1 LLIGTVTALLANYY
15 WVTLDLGDWPC
26 EKLLCK
32 VRSRLRKT
40 GQQVFVGDR
49 VEVQEPDWEGR
60 RGAIARILPRTSTL
74 DRPAVANADQV
85 LLVVSTQQPAFEP
98 VVLSRFLNLVENS
111 GLKALVCINKVDL
124 VEAQQE
130 QKILA
135 QVARWGYQGFAVS
148 VVEKR
153 GFEALESAFQGS
165 ITVLAGPSGAG
176 KSSLLNR
183 LCPGL
188 TLRTGEVSDYMGKGK
203 HTTRH
208 VELFPLP
215 KGGYVADTPG
225 FSQLELSCD
234 PQQVAHLFPE
244 FRPYVADCRF
254 RDCLHRD
261 EPDCAVRAAKLE
273 RHEFYLDALKEAEQ
287 KWQIQSDTA
296 NLESAEKTLSQ
307 TSGNKAI
314 PKLKSIH
321 RAHSKRTERQK
332 LAAHTGQIW
341 VDEEEDASEA

>member
-15 WVTLDLGDWPC
+15 WVTLDPGDWPC

-49 VEVQEPDWEGR
+49 VEVQEPDWEGG

-85 LLVVSTQQPAFEP
+85 LLMVSTQQPAFEP
-98 VVLSRFLNLVENS
+98 VVLSRFLNLVEHS

-124 VEAQQE
+124 VDSSQE
-130 QKILA
+130 RKILA
-135 QVARWGYQGFAVS
+135 RVSDWGYQGFAVS
-148 VVEKR
+148 VSEQR
-153 GFEALESAFQGS
+153 GFEALEAAFQGS
-165 ITVLAGPSGAG
+165 ITVLAGPSGVG

-208 VELFPLP
+208 VELFALP

-234 PQQVAHLFPE
+234 PQHVAHLFPE
-244 FRPYVADCRF
+244 FRPHVADCRF
-254 RDCLHRD
+254 RDCLHRN
-261 EPDCAVRAAKLE
+261 EPDCAVIQANLE
-273 RHEFYLDALKEAEQ
+273 RHEYYLDALKESEQ
-287 KWQIQSDTA
+287 KWQIQSATA
-296 NLESAEKTLSQ
+296 DAESVEKVLSQ
-307 TSGNKAI
+307 ASGNKAI

-321 RAHSKRTERQK
+321 RTRSKRTERQE
-332 LAAHTGQIW
+332 LAAHTGLVPTW
-341 VDEEEDASEA
+341 TDEEEDPP

>member
-1 LLIGTVTALLANYY
+1 
-15 WVTLDLGDWPC
+15 
-26 EKLLCK
+26 
-32 VRSRLRKT
+32 
-40 GQQVFVGDR
+40 
-49 VEVQEPDWEGR
+49 
-60 RGAIARILPRTSTL
+60 
-74 DRPAVANADQV
+74 
-85 LLVVSTQQPAFEP
+85 
-98 VVLSRFLNLVENS
+98 
-111 GLKALVCINKVDL
+111 
-124 VEAQQE
+124 
-130 QKILA
+130 
-135 QVARWGYQGFAVS
+135 
-148 VVEKR
+148 
-153 GFEALESAFQGS
+153 
-165 ITVLAGPSGAG
+165 LAGPSGAG

-208 VELFPLP
+208 VELFALP

-273 RHEFYLDALKEAEQ
+273 RHEYYLDALKEAEQ

-296 NLESAEKTLSQ
+296 DVESTEKVMSQ
-307 TSGNKAI
+307 SSGNKAI

-321 RAHSKRTERQK
+321 RAQSKRTERQK
-332 LAAHTGQIW
+332 LAMHAGSIW
-341 VDEEEDASEA
+341 VDEDDDEDPP